1 MRTHP
6 KITTNIPTLREPFTH
21 MMPRIVHDD
30 VGSDIIP
37 THVGNGTVYRSY
49 RTIGNAQQPIFM
61 VSGEYTTGAKLAYE
75 NAPSLTRNKSGQRK
89 TDVPTSPT
97 PTDNDPDTMIATKK
111 YVDSNVVVYPEY
123 KEGILLATVYVGT
136 EPNKKAYKIYTPKQT
151 VTVTFVDSDTTVLKT
166 ETVVLGGS
174 ATAPADPSRSDYK
187 FAGWD
192 KDFTNVK
199 EDLIVT
205 AQYDGIYTVTFV
217 DYYDGNKSIVAQY
230 TYTSGTTQ
238 NVTSIAP
245 TMSRA
250 NVDFS
255 MWTTDTGTT
264 WKTTTTVSKTATL
277 YATWSCKSTFM
288 VNGSQYNQQTSYI
301 GPMGQSTINKIT
313 APSNPSIS
321 GMNFKGWSPSSIV
334 AYPKTHQTYTALLT
348 HLDHLVLEGTY
359 TKLASLA
366 TTNLTLDGAA
376 YTVPVGASITVTSA
390 IFKCYHYANP
400 DHRWTVKVNLSV
412 AGICAQTVANQ
423 IMHPSKKTESVDTG
437 TTYTL
442 SGNDSLWLSAQTA
455 PTTFTEDRAYWV
467 SAKTGTW
474 SNKIGGMYNSV
485 YKWLENG
492 SVVYTAAE
500 AKAKYDAG
508 YAVGYYDAVNKYVTG
523 IPDSIIATN
532 ISSAAKAYNRY
543 QIVISDSTSC
553 DASRGGSVRVELDV
567 EY

>member
-21 MMPRIVHDD
+21 MMPRIVNDD

-61 VSGEYTTGAKLAYE
+61 VSGKYTTGAKLAYE
-75 NAPSLTRNKSGQRK
+75 NAPSLTRNKSGQSE

-97 PTDNDPDTMIATKK
+97 PTSNDPDTMIATKK

-136 EPNKKAYKIYTPKQT
+136 EPNKKSYKIYTPKQT
-151 VTVTFVDSDTTVLKT
+151 VTVTFVDWDTTVLKT
-166 ETVVLGGS
+166 ETVIIGGS
-174 ATAPADPSRSDYK
+174 ATAPADPSRDYYK

-217 DYYDGNKSIVAQY
+217 DYYDGSESIVAQY
-230 TYTSGTTQ
+230 TFTTGTTQ
-238 NVTSIAP
+238 NVASIAP
-245 TMSRA
+245 AMSRA

-255 MWTTDTGTT
+255 VWTEDTGTT
-264 WKTTTTVSKTATL
+264 WKAATTVSHVTVL

-301 GPMGQSTINKIT
+301 GPKGQSTINKVT
-313 APSNPSIS
+313 TPSDPSIS
-321 GMNFKGWSPSSIV
+321 GWAFKGWSPSSIV
-334 AYPKTHQTYTALLT
+334 TYPKTHKTYTATLK
-348 HLDHLVLEGTY
+348 HLDTLILEGAY
-359 TKLASLA
+359 TKLSSLA
-366 TTNLTLDGAA
+366 LTNLTLDGAN
-376 YTVPVGASITVTSA
+376 YTVPVGASITVKSA
-390 IFKCYHYANP
+390 TFKCYHSDTP
-400 DHRWTVKVNLSV
+400 DHKWTVAVNLAITGSSD
-412 AGICAQTVANQ
+412 TVASQ
-423 IMHPSKKTESVDTG
+423 IMHPSKKTTSADTG

-474 SNKIGGMYNSV
+474 SSKIGGQYNSN
-485 YKWLENG
+485 YEWLNNG

-508 YAVGYYDAVNKYVTG
+508 YAVGYYDATNNYVTG
-523 IPDSIIATN
+523 IPDGIVATN
-532 ISSAAKAYNRY
+532 ISSAAKAYTQY
-543 QIVISDSTSC
+543 KVVISDTSSC
-553 DASRGGSVRVELDV
+553 NVKRGGSVYVVLEV